1 MKLLQCVMLAALAA
15 PAMAQVT
22 VEEIE
27 YEGWA
32 RSIEIANPDVRLVVV
47 PAIGRIMHYGFTSGA
62 KTSSGPIPNSTVR
75 CCPTA
80 SPM

>member
-32 RSIEIANPDVRLVVV
+32 KID
-47 PAIGRIMHYGFTSGA
+47 
-62 KTSSGPIPNSTVR
+62 
-75 CCPTA
+75 
-80 SPM
+80 